1 MQQPSRKKKL
11 GGYPATGVVISTTL
25 ALFVIGLFGLILI
38 YSNRFEIL
46 VRENVTFKVYTRSSL
61 SETQLKQVEQS
72 LAAKEFVAEA
82 DDAIVYV
89 SKEEAG
95 KQLTDIGEY
104 EEVLGD
110 NPFKDMFEVK
120 IAPAF
125 HDTTSLNKVKAE
137 LENLSGVFEA
147 VYEKDF
153 LDDINTNF
161 KRISLFLIGVDAI
174 LLITVI
180 LLINNTL
187 RLALFSQRFL
197 IRSMQL
203 VGAKKGFI
211 QRPFLVRAALYGILA
226 GVLAAGLIY
235 FLTRYAYDK
244 INLLEQ
250 LHDQRRFMILLG
262 GLLVIGALI
271 AVVST
276 FVSIRRYLKM
286 SLDELY

>member
-1 MQQPSRKKKL
+1 MQQHSRKKKL

-72 LAAKEFVAEA
+72 LATKEFVADA
-82 DDAIVYV
+82 DDAIVFI

-120 IAPAF
+120 IAPAY

-211 QRPFLVRAALYGILA
+211 QRPFLFRAALYGILA

-235 FLTRYAYDK
+235 SLTRYAYEK

-250 LHDQRRFMILLG
+250 LHDQRQFAILLG
-262 GLLVIGALI
+262 ALLLIGALI
-271 AVVST
+271 AVIST

>member
-1 MQQPSRKKKL
+1 MQKPSRKKKL

-72 LAAKEFVAEA
+72 LAAKEFVADAE
-82 DDAIVYV
+82 DAIVFV

-95 KQLTDIGEY
+95 KQLTDIGEF
-104 EEVLGD
+104 EDVLGD
-110 NPFKDMFEVK
+110 NPFKDMFTVK
-120 IAPAF
+120 IAPAY
-125 HDTTSLNKVKAE
+125 HDTTSLDKVKAE

-147 VYEKDF
+147 VYEKDL

-161 KRISLFLIGVDAI
+161 KRISLFLIGIDAI

-211 QRPFLVRAALYGILA
+211 QRPFLFRAALYGILA
-226 GVLAAGLIY
+226 GILAAGLIY
-235 FLTRYAYDK
+235 FLTRYAYEK

-250 LHDQRRFMILLG
+250 LHDQQQFIILLG
-262 GLLVIGALI
+262 ALLVIGALI

>member
-1 MQQPSRKKKL
+1 
-11 GGYPATGVVISTTL
+11 
-25 ALFVIGLFGLILI
+25 
-38 YSNRFEIL
+38 
-46 VRENVTFKVYTRSSL
+46 
-61 SETQLKQVEQS
+61 
-72 LAAKEFVAEA
+72 
-82 DDAIVYV
+82 
-89 SKEEAG
+89 
-95 KQLTDIGEY
+95 QLTDIGEY

-187 RLALFSQRFL
+187 RLPPISQRFP

-203 VGAKKGFI
+203 AGPKNDST
-211 QRPFLVRAALYGILA
+211 QLTLLVRPASYGDL
-226 GVLAAGLIY
+226 
-235 FLTRYAYDK
+235 
-244 INLLEQ
+244 
-250 LHDQRRFMILLG
+250 
-262 GLLVIGALI
+262 
-271 AVVST
+271 
-276 FVSIRRYLKM
+276 
-286 SLDELY
+286 

>member
-46 VRENVTFKVYTRSSL
+46 VRENVTFKVYIQSSL
-61 SETQLKQVEQS
+61 SETQLNHVEQS
-72 LAAKEFVAEA
+72 LAVKEFVAED

-153 LDDINTNF
+153 L
-161 KRISLFLIGVDAI
+161 
-174 LLITVI
+174 
-180 LLINNTL
+180 
-187 RLALFSQRFL
+187 
-197 IRSMQL
+197 
-203 VGAKKGFI
+203 
-211 QRPFLVRAALYGILA
+211 
-226 GVLAAGLIY
+226 
-235 FLTRYAYDK
+235 
-244 INLLEQ
+244 
-250 LHDQRRFMILLG
+250 
-262 GLLVIGALI
+262 
-271 AVVST
+271 
-276 FVSIRRYLKM
+276 
-286 SLDELY
+286 

>member
-235 FLTRYAYDK
+235 SLTRYAYDK

-250 LHDQRRFMILLG
+250 LHDQRQFLILLG
-262 GLLVIGALI
+262 ALLVIGALI

>member
-1 MQQPSRKKKL
+1 MQRQSRKKKL
-11 GGYPATGVVISTTL
+11 GGYPATGVVVSTTL

-38 YSNRFEIL
+38 YSNRFEII

-72 LAAKEFVAEA
+72 LAAKEFVADA
-82 DDAIVYV
+82 DDAIVFI

-95 KQLTDIGEY
+95 KQLTNIGEY

-110 NPFKDMFEVK
+110 NPFKDMFEVR
-120 IAPAF
+120 IAPAY
-125 HDTTSLNKVKAE
+125 HDTTSLNNVKAE

-211 QRPFLVRAALYGILA
+211 QRPFLFRAALYGILA
-226 GVLAAGLIY
+226 GILAAGLIY
-235 FLTRYAYDK
+235 SLTRYAYEK

-250 LHDQRRFMILLG
+250 LHDQRQFVILLA

-271 AVVST
+271 AVISS

>member
-46 VRENVTFKVYTRSSL
+46 VRENITFKVYTRSSL

-72 LAAKEFVAEA
+72 LATKEFVANA
-82 DDAIVYV
+82 DDAIVFV

-120 IAPAF
+120 IAPAY

-153 LDDINTNF
+153 LDDINANF

-211 QRPFLVRAALYGILA
+211 QRPFLVRAALYGMLA
-226 GVLAAGLIY
+226 GILAAGLIY
-235 FLTRYAYDK
+235 SLTRYAYEK

-250 LHDQRRFMILLG
+250 LHDQRQFVILLG
-262 GLLVIGALI
+262 TLLVIGALI

>member
-82 DDAIVYV
+82 DDAIVYI

-235 FLTRYAYDK
+235 SLTRYAYDK

-250 LHDQRRFMILLG
+250 LHDQRQFLILLG
-262 GLLVIGALI
+262 ALLVIGALI